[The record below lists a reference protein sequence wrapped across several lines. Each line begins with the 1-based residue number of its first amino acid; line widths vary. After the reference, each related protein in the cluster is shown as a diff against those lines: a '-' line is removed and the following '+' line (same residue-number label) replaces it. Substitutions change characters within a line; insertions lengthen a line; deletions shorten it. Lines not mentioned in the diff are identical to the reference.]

1 MVLKQI
7 QRFKE
12 RHGIGFS
19 GSRAKKKREDSERK
33 VNTSRPRKNRRG
45 RTTGKE
51 YWNPMT
57 GKHQSTPV
65 KAPVTKDHLGRD
77 PEVGAKKRKSVRQ
90 NPVSDETLKT
100 VKTTL
105 AKEKAE
111 KAKKVQIKGDKAKKA
126 KEAGA
131 REREENE
138 WGPGGQPSA
147 SKQFEIQAK
156 NKEADERA
164 KWEKKTRNSPA
175 RRSGAF
181 SKDELWEQQK
191 KHRKFK
197 ADRKEGK
204 LKREK
209 FNPRAPRGTQRK
221 LVQKTPA
228 EIAAE
233 RRKKEVNA
241 AKNNKST
248 NKISPSVPVEKKKKK
263 PGFDAERSGS
273 SI

>member
-19 GSRAKKKREDSERK
+19 GSRAKKKREDSGRK

-77 PEVGAKKRKSVRQ
+77 PEVGAAKRKKVRQ

-100 VKTTL
+100 VRKTI
-105 AKEKAE
+105 EEE
-111 KAKKVQIKGDKAKKA
+111 KAKKLQIKGNGKQIRDQSIKYKTQGEGPVKDSKKYGKTLEAHAKKT
-126 KEAGA
+126 EA
-131 REREENE
+131 E
-138 WGPGGQPSA
+138 
-147 SKQFEIQAK
+147 
-156 NKEADERA
+156 ERA
-164 KWEKKTRNSPA
+164 AWEKKTRNSPA

-181 SKDELWEQQK
+181 SKDELWDLQK
-191 KHRKFK
+191 KHRKWK
-197 ADRKEGK
+197 SDRKEGK

-209 FNPRAPRGTQRK
+209 FDPKKPKGTQRK
-221 LVQKTPA
+221 LVEKTPA
-228 EIAAE
+228 EIAAD
-233 RRKKEVNA
+233 RRKKEVKA

-263 PGFDAERSGS
+263 TGFNPERSKS
-273 SI
+273 DF